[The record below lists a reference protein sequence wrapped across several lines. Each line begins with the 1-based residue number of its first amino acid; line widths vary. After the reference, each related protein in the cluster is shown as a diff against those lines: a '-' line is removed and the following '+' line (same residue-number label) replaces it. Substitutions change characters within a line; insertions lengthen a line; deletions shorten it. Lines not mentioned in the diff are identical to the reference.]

1 MRSRWFHHSE
11 NVCFQVRPYIGKVMM
26 KTASSS
32 FKEIQLRITKKK
44 KVLKEKIR
52 CSMGRKDSS
61 VFSVL
66 LQQAVEPERS
76 C

>member
-44 KVLKEKIR
+44 KSFE
-52 CSMGRKDSS
+52 RKN
-61 VFSVL
+61 
-66 LQQAVEPERS
+66 
-76 C
+76 